1 MSGQRDRRDRNVGEE
16 IDAYDRAVRRAYVR
30 RHVLFS
36 VTGVLVFTLLAG
48 VVGLVLD
55 GVDAMGRLAGFA
67 FLATTLVGVID
78 VGYRLY
84 AMRDEDV

>member
-1 MSGQRDRRDRNVGEE
+1 MERDRSDRNVGEE
-16 IDAYDRAVRRAYVR
+16 IDAYDRAVRRAHVK

-36 VTGVLVFTLLAG
+36 VTGALVFTLLAG

-55 GVDAMGRLAGFA
+55 GVDAMVKLGGYT
-67 FLATTLVGVID
+67 FLATVLIGVID

-84 AMRDEDV
+84 AMRDEDI